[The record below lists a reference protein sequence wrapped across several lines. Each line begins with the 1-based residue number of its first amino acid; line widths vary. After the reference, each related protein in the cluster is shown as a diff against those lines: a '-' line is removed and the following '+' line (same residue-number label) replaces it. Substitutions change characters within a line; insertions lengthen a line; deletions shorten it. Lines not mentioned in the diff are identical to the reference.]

1 GEHLVRVQ
9 AELAVGVAD
18 FVRPGDRLN
27 GEFLDGVCDDIRVP
41 GTGAQP
47 LGNDPHGLLAGK
59 AHVPELGA
67 VFGEGVGQVVGFVG
81 AGLETGREDV
91 QRLGGVLRQAGFDH
105 LADGAGRLPDVLIE
119 HLAEA
124 DDLPG
129 DGLDVLRRRGAHAGD
144 VGADAAQRLGDV
156 AEAVAVGVGVQLAR
170 DLAEPLPLRPEL
182 ADLAPEPGDGVLLV
196 HRLGDALEDGAADD
210 GPRRHPRP
218 GLGHRAGPLAAQAAA
233 AAGAAALH
241 AGPDAFAGTLPGGGE
256 PALGVAQAARRV
268 AGELLR
274 ELLPGL
280 AAGLPCGVGGPAER
294 GPQRGLLAAHLLLD

>member
-1 GEHLVRVQ
+1 
-9 AELAVGVAD
+9 
-18 FVRPGDRLN
+18 
-27 GEFLDGVCDDIRVP
+27 
-41 GTGAQP
+41 
-47 LGNDPHGLLAGK
+47 
-59 AHVPELGA
+59 
-67 VFGEGVGQVVGFVG
+67 
-81 AGLETGREDV
+81 
-91 QRLGGVLRQAGFDH
+91 
-105 LADGAGRLPDVLIE
+105 
-119 HLAEA
+119 
-124 DDLPG
+124 
-129 DGLDVLRRRGAHAGD
+129 
-144 VGADAAQRLGDV
+144 

-182 ADLAPEPGDGVLLV
+182 ADLAPEPGEGVLLV

-218 GLGHRAGPLAAQAAA
+218 GLGHRAGPLAAQAAE

-241 AGPDAFAGTLPGGGE
+241 TGPEAFAGTLPGGGE

-294 GPQRGLLAAHLLLD
+294 GPQRGLLAAHLLLDVAAEPAPELRRRLGHHVVGHLRSEEHTSELQSREHLVCRLLHERKNGAQD